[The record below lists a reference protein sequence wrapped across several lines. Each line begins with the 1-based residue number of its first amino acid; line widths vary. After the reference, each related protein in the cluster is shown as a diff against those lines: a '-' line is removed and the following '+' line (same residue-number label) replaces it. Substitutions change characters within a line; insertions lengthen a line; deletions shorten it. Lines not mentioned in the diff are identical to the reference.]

1 MNANDNAPAEDDDKP
16 DDAVEMLW
24 KKALESWDDDKVH
37 GALIEYAVRTENLPN
52 VAGKYRALKDDAEK
66 GERAKKQLDA
76 IVVAAT
82 QMMLAQ
88 KTPRLGKDSKPL
100 KTLTLITALMCL
112 FLLVW
117 LALGIFRRH

>member
-1 MNANDNAPAEDDDKP
+1 MNANDNAPAEDDEKP
-16 DDAVEMLW
+16 DDAVETLW

-82 QMMLAQ
+82 QMMLSQ
-88 KTPRLGKDSKPL
+88 KTARPDKNKPPPWL
-100 KTLTLITALMCL
+100 TFATALVCLTL
-112 FLLVW
+112 LVY
-117 LALGIFRRH
+117 LAMMIFHRR

>member
-1 MNANDNAPAEDDDKP
+1 MNATAEDDDKP
-16 DDAVEMLW
+16 DDGVETLW
-24 KKALESWDDDKVH
+24 KRALDSWNDDKVH

-52 VAGKYRALKDDAEK
+52 VAGKYRALKDDTEK

-88 KTPRLGKDSKPL
+88 KTVRPERGKPPPW
-100 KTLTLITALMCL
+100 LTAVTALVCVTIL
-112 FLLVW
+112 AW
-117 LALGIFRRH
+117 LAVVILHRR

>member
-1 MNANDNAPAEDDDKP
+1 MNAEANAPIEDDDEP
-16 DDAVEMLW
+16 DDAVETLW
-24 KKALESWDDDKVH
+24 KRALESWEDDKVH

-52 VAGKYRALKDDAEK
+52 LAGKYRALKDDAEK

-88 KTPRLGKDSKPL
+88 KTPRPEKGKPPVWL
-100 KTLTLITALMCL
+100 TFATALVCLTL
-112 FLLVW
+112 LVY
-117 LALGIFRRH
+117 LAMMIFRRR